1 MIIKF
6 PKSFISWKNHVYYAL
21 YFRVSVAANL
31 YKSGAKLGIWFIFWV
46 CKNIYKHKILLTHSI
61 LSPYG
66 LLPRPPIMIYLKMI
80 QEKAPIHE
88 LVIFVS
94 RQWWDKRNFPP
105 QIKVNNGVPT
115 TFISCTYL
123 DDAAGIKL
131 GNIKEREAANHL
143 LIWHRKSI
151 IKGKTVRPAFWPQKI
166 RQSLMN
172 ITGFG

>member
-6 PKSFISWKNHVYYAL
+6 PKSFIRWKNHVYYAL
-21 YFRVSVAANL
+21 HFRVSVANL

-61 LSPYG
+61 KSVWPSSPPTHHDLFENDSRKSPNSRIGYFCF
-66 LLPRPPIMIYLKMI
+66 
-80 QEKAPIHE
+80 KAMM
-88 LVIFVS
+88 
-94 RQWWDKRNFPP
+94 RQKEFSP
-105 QIKVNNGVPT
+105 QVKVNNGVPT